1 MPTMDD
7 WEVFPREAAA
17 VAMKAIEQGI
27 ALRTDIT
34 FEQEVAEATAIIAR
48 ARGLVQD
55 QMALGYIAMPEG
67 SKAPAPTRAA
77 VKAAARGAGDL
88 TAEYAGKAADKIQP
102 VAERIADAAEKA
114 ARQAA
119 DAIKRAT
126 ERKKDY
132 GLRPAASGA
141 SVAGARL
148 LCVTRHGGRQL

>member
-17 VAMKAIEQGI
+17 VAMKAVEQGI

-34 FEQEVAEATAIIAR
+34 FEQEVEEATAIIAR

-67 SKAPAPTRAA
+67 SKPPAPTKA
-77 VKAAARGAGDL
+77 VMRAAARGAGDV
-88 TAEYAGKAADKIQP
+88 ASGWADKAGELADKAADKIGPAAQK
-102 VAERIADAAEKA
+102 AAEA
-114 ARQAA
+114 AQRAADKAA

-126 ERKKDY
+126 KKD
-132 GLRPAASGA
+132 
-141 SVAGARL
+141 
-148 LCVTRHGGRQL
+148 